1 MLFPLDDFDGIRN
14 TLEER
19 GELVPQEAVRL
30 VLETVHLDGM
40 LPVLLGEGTQA
51 AHRAIRLFGCLDDD
65 LAHGDAPI
73 RGRLDLVQEKPIGDR
88 VDEIG
93 DVVEAARERIDVL
106 AVDGR
111 DKRGIEPPHHL
122 VGDRAARRS
131 RSRIW

>member
-1 MLFPLDDFDGIRN
+1 MMKATNRRAPLMPGS
-14 TLEER
+14 
-19 GELVPQEAVRL
+19 
-30 VLETVHLDGM
+30 
-40 LPVLLGEGTQA
+40 GEGTQA

-88 VDEIG
+88 VDEIE

-122 VGDRAARRS
+122 VGDRVARVLEVSDLLNLGRGVWIVES
-131 RSRIW
+131 QLLQDPGC